1 MLSLRELTIGYGAK
15 TIVKDV
21 SFDIAACEFCGLL
34 GLNGS
39 GKTTLLK
46 SVCGLLPIRDGG
58 CFLNGINCSKMN
70 EKERARCFSYMPQRL
85 SKLIGVTVLDAVMMG
100 LNPKLGVLEFPSGAD
115 KAGARQ
121 ALEKMEVPHLAG
133 EDFSRLSEGQ
143 KQLVILARALVQNAP
158 VMLMDEPDSAL
169 DYINKHKTLK
179 RIRRLVCEEGKTA
192 LVTLHDPN
200 LALAY
205 CDRLILLHDGKN
217 ISEVR
222 LPEASIGEVKS
233 SLAAIYGE
241 VTLLERGG
249 RYMALNPEI

>member
-21 SFDIAACEFCGLL
+21 SFDVAAGEFCGLL

-46 SVCGLLPIRDGG
+46 GICGLLPISGGG
-58 CFLNGINCSKMN
+58 CFLDGTDCSKMN
-70 EKERARCFSYMPQRL
+70 ERARARCFSFMPQRL

-100 LNPKLGVLEFPSGAD
+100 LNPKLGIMEFPSGAD
-115 KAGARQ
+115 KAGARK
-121 ALEKMEVPHLAG
+121 ALEKMEIPRLSE

-169 DYINKHKTLK
+169 DYVNKHKTLS
-179 RIRRLVCEEGKTA
+179 RIRKLARDEGKTA
-192 LVTLHDPN
+192 LVALHDPN

-205 CDRLILLHDGKN
+205 CDRLILLHQGEK

-222 LPEASIGEVKS
+222 LAGASVDEVKS
-233 SLAAIYGE
+233 SLAAIYGD
-241 VTLLERGG
+241 VALLERGG
-249 RYMALNPEI
+249 RYVALNPEL